1 MGHSFMKPAARKA
14 ANKKSPKIPTRNANP
29 TGQAGKGV
37 QKSGKTSTRF
47 NRAALYRAKGEKII

>member
-29 TGQAGKGV
+29 TGKAGKGRPESV
-37 QKSGKTSTRF
+37 RTSQRF